1 MKTII
6 FSLVATL
13 LLLSGCNP
21 TETLVYVDRPFPV
34 EVISIKT
41 DSVMIYEKDSI
52 MMFTKGDTIF
62 RTQYSIRWR
71 EKIVERIDTVPRIV
85 KETTYIDKPVEVVKI
100 QKDWIWWVGLLSM
113 FLFVIFATLRI
124 KRIFAR

>member
-6 FSLVATL
+6 LSLVATL
-13 LLLSGCNP
+13 LLLSGCKP

-85 KETTYIDKPVEVVKI
+85 KETTYIDKEVEVVKI

-113 FLFVIFATLRI
+113 FLIVVFATLRI